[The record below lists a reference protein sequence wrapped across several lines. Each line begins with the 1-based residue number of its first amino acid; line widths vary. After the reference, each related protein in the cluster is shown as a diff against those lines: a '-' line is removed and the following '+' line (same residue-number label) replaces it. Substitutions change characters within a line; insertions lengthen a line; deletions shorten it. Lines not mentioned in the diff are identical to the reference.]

1 VTQALGFRL
10 GRRYGNGDSQ
20 LEARS
25 RPTGGAMTSRSSTA
39 AAGGP
44 APRCG
49 GGLPPRCG
57 GGLPPGARTLGA
69 TASHGLGAVA
79 VARRSACVPAAGR
92 CACLPVREAGV
103 GLLCWSRWGAGRQEH
118 LQPDSYLPYFRFRQ
132 RRQKKNQFQQT
143 LY

>member
-1 VTQALGFRL
+1 MKHGDGDWKSKEGRVTQALRFRL

-79 VARRSACVPAAGR
+79 VARRSACVPATGR

-103 GLLCWSRWGAGRQEH
+103 GLLCWSRVGSWEARASPAGP
-118 LQPDSYLPYFRFRQ
+118 LFTL
-132 RRQKKNQFQQT
+132 FQI
-143 LY
+143 